1 MSDTFARS
9 ARHLAAVSAQALGWK
24 PDEFWRATPEELAT
38 SLADPR
44 ASSPGVTLSRADLE
58 TLMERERN
66 G

>member
-9 ARHLAAVSAQALGWK
+9 ARELAAVSAQALGWK

-44 ASSPGVTLSRADLE
+44 APGAEGALSRSDLE
-58 TLMERERN
+58 TLMERDRN